1 VGDGP
6 TTREK
11 MMNKKS
17 LLIAGFVLSVLFTAA
32 GEFAAIPAVHWVG
45 IAGLV
50 VVALVALKGPNGSP
64 TNTKIVSDDASLA
77 TDQSTREAF
86 RELKEYLLF
95 ESQVIHQEIKR
106 VDHLIKEAVDEM
118 NCCFVRMNSVGQQQG
133 GMVAE
138 LLNVSNNDDGPEA
151 LNMQNFLTET
161 SKILD
166 QFVDMMVNVS
176 KNSLETV
183 HHIDDMVEQLDGIF
197 NLIENVEGLASQT
210 NLLALN
216 ASIEAARAGEA
227 GRGFAV
233 VADEVRSLSISSA
246 ELNNQIREKITD
258 AKSTIS
264 NLKTT
269 VSKTATADITE
280 TIETKERVSVMLG
293 KVSDMNSMVMNR
305 VEKMKAYGNELNAS
319 VADATRS
326 LQFEDIS
333 SQALNSLIVNLEGVN
348 TLADNISQL
357 DLPVPEPMAEKV
369 SGIAAYCQEQRKNGE
384 ARNQHRT
391 VSQVDMEEGDV
402 ELF

>member
-1 VGDGP
+1 
-6 TTREK
+6 
-11 MMNKKS
+11 MMNKKT
-17 LLIAGFVLSVLFTAA
+17 LLIAVYSLSIVLI
-32 GEFAAIPAVHWVG
+32 AIGAF
-45 IAGLV
+45 
-50 VVALVALKGPNGSP
+50 VALPALHWIGVVGLAGAALAGFSLNFSSTVNDVSATNGHHS
-64 TNTKIVSDDASLA
+64 SYGGSA
-77 TDQSTREAF
+77 EAF

-95 ESQVIHQEIKR
+95 ESGVIRQEIQR
-106 VDHLIKEAVDEM
+106 VDSLIKEAVNEM
-118 NCCFVRMNSVGQQQG
+118 NSCFIRMNSVGQQQG
-133 GMVAE
+133 SMVAE
-138 LLNVSNNDDGPEA
+138 LLNVSSDDGTPGS

-197 NLIENVEGLASQT
+197 SLIENVEGLASQT

-280 TIETKERVSVMLG
+280 TIETKESVSIMLG
-293 KVSDMNSMVMNR
+293 KVSDLNAMVMNR
-305 VEKMKAYGNELNAS
+305 VAQMKSLGSELNAS
-319 VADATRS
+319 VSDATRS

-333 SQALNSLIVNLEGVN
+333 SQALNSITSNLEGVN
-348 TLADNISQL
+348 TLADSISQI
-357 DLPVPEPMAEKV
+357 DLPITDDMADKV
-369 SGIAAYCQEQRKNGE
+369 STLASYCHEQRKNGE
-384 ARNQHRT
+384 SRNQHRT

>member
-1 VGDGP
+1 
-6 TTREK
+6 
-11 MMNKKS
+11 MMNKKNLFVVGFILS
-17 LLIAGFVLSVLFTAA
+17 VVITGVGSFLALPALQLVGFIGVSLIAIVGLTGGLGFNNDDSETDSTNESAA
-32 GEFAAIPAVHWVG
+32 VG
-45 IAGLV
+45 SA
-50 VVALVALKGPNGSP
+50 
-64 TNTKIVSDDASLA
+64 
-77 TDQSTREAF
+77 EAF

-95 ESQVIHQEIKR
+95 ETGVVQQEISR
-106 VDHLIKEAVDEM
+106 VDHLIKEAVSEM
-118 NCCFVRMNSVGQQQG
+118 NHCFLRMNTVGQQQG
-133 GMVAE
+133 AMVAE
-138 LLNVSNNDDGPEA
+138 LLNVSGDGDGTEA

-183 HHIDDMVEQLDGIF
+183 HHIDDMVVQLDGIF
-197 NLIENVEGLASQT
+197 SLIENVEGLASQT

-246 ELNNQIREKITD
+246 ELNNQIRENITD

-280 TIETKERVSVMLG
+280 TIETKERVSKMLG
-293 KVSDMNSMVMNR
+293 KVSKMNSMVMNR
-305 VEKMKAYGNELNAS
+305 IEKMDAFGHELSSS
-319 VADATRS
+319 VVDATRS

-333 SQALNSLIVNLEGVN
+333 SQALNSVMVNLESVN
-348 TLADNISQL
+348 TVANSISEL
-357 DLPVPEPMAEKV
+357 DLPVSGDMADKV
-369 SGIAAYCQEQRKNGE
+369 TTMVEFCHEQRKSGE